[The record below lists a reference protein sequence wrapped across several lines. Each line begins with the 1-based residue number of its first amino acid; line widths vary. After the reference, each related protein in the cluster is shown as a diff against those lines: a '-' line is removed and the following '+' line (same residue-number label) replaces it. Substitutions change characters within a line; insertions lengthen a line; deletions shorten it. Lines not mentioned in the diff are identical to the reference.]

1 MKLTLLQI
9 CTKYKNMGYD
19 RIIVNYSG
27 SGDDGGV
34 NSITISGIKGD
45 IDLPATSPETSE
57 EEDILAEFVYNKTGA
72 DFNNEGSQGTFT
84 FNIANLTYEFHHED
98 NIVRTEDTDD
108 GGEIVPQV
116 PEEDE

>member
-19 RIIVNYSG
+19 RIVVNYSG
-27 SGDDGGV
+27 SGDSGGV
-34 NSITISGIKGD
+34 NDITISSIKRD
-45 IDLPATSPETSE
+45 DVPDTSPETSE
-57 EEDILAEFVYNKTGA
+57 EEDVLAEFVYNKTGA

-98 NIVRTEDTDD
+98 NIMSTEDTDD
-108 GGEIVPQV
+108 NGEIVPQV